1 MYGNYIYTYPSMMAP
16 PIFQSPGLFQTAPAM
31 GMGMRGIGS
40 MGSGGLGAMRNA
52 GFNAM
57 GNAGLGRMAS
67 GGLGGAS
74 KLGGILSGIK
84 KFNWGS
90 LLNNAS
96 KTLGV
101 VNQAI
106 PVVREFGPMMN
117 NMRSMIKV
125 ASVFKDETDNSPR
138 KNSKEKKEENINQ
151 TVSTNDS
158 TDASDDKSSN
168 YIKTENNS
176 NSNEPNFFL

>member
-1 MYGNYIYTYPSMMAP
+1 MYGNYGPIYTYPGMMGNLA
-16 PIFQSPGLFQTAPAM
+16 FQSAPLFQSTPMFQGAPAM
-31 GMGMRGIGS
+31 GMGMRQVGAMGARPFAGAGSGIGK
-40 MGSGGLGAMRNA
+40 LA
-52 GFNAM
+52 GNY
-57 GNAGLGRMAS
+57 
-67 GGLGGAS
+67 LGGGA
-74 KLGGILSGIK
+74 KAGGILSSLK

-125 ASVFKDETDNSPR
+125 ASVFKDETDKGYR
-138 KNSKEKKEENINQ
+138 KTNTIKNEETANQSININDD
-151 TVSTNDS
+151 VSNSEPD
-158 TDASDDKSSN
+158 N
-168 YIKTENNS
+168 YSKVENS
-176 NSNEPNFFL
+176 YNSNEPNFFL